1 MLNEHCSLSIGHN
14 GTVVCMLYPKIS
26 TSWEKLAPTGRHGR
40 HVFAILFETHT
51 NSFPLAFSS
60 SSIETHVISL
70 STSSDTGGLPPTGVG
85 HPRWL
90 SSAVVWIAQAP
101 PGRRHPDNPDMDRR
115 HCRSKI
121 TALPPCLQVPM
132 PPCCASVEH
141 ACTLCTQTN
150 MQPPTSFQ
158 SQANMKVLNQVAC
171 WPRQLAP
178 HWQRLHG
185 RVRPQQPCPLSQA
198 D

>member
-1 MLNEHCSLSIGHN
+1 MHCCMGQTFLLP
-14 GTVVCMLYPKIS
+14 VVQ
-26 TSWEKLAPTGRHGR
+26 
-40 HVFAILFETHT
+40 
-51 NSFPLAFSS
+51 SS
-60 SSIETHVISL
+60 SLKLQTLCLLPFHQAPSKRMNEMSL

-101 PGRRHPDNPDMDRR
+101 PGRRHPDNPNMDRH

-132 PPCCASVEH
+132 PPWCAFVEH
-141 ACTLCTQTN
+141 ACMYIVHSN
-150 MQPPTSFQ
+150 KHTSNQ
-158 SQANMKVLNQVAC
+158 SQANMKVSNQVAC
-171 WPRQLAP
+171 WPSQLAP

-185 RVRPQQPCPLSQA
+185 RVCPQQPCPLSQA